1 MIIGLT
7 YNESMTF
14 FHHIEETQ
22 GCDYRYFKEFRGNIT
37 DYDEVK
43 QDGKIVLFVRDIER
57 GVQNAVDKMGL
68 IMEQEGI
75 VKKIAVGESE
85 IKIMKANDAYQRT
98 AEEMKMNPHILIKI
112 KKK

>member
-1 MIIGLT
+1 
-7 YNESMTF
+7 
-14 FHHIEETQ
+14 
-22 GCDYRYFKEFRGNIT
+22 
-37 DYDEVK
+37 
-43 QDGKIVLFVRDIER
+43 
-57 GVQNAVDKMGL
+57 
-68 IMEQEGI
+68 MEQEGI